1 MKQLDYNQMELSRG
15 GEGYMSDKEVLC
27 NLGLG
32 GLAAYSLSFLGVPLV
47 GLAALSTAVIAGGI
61 ITMACDG
68 WFDNL

>member
-1 MKQLDYNQMELSRG
+1 MKQLNFNQMELSRG

-27 NLGLG
+27 NMGLG
-32 GLAAYSLSFLGVPLV
+32 GLAGVSLGYLGVPLI
-47 GLAALSTAVIAGGI
+47 GWAAFSATIIACGI